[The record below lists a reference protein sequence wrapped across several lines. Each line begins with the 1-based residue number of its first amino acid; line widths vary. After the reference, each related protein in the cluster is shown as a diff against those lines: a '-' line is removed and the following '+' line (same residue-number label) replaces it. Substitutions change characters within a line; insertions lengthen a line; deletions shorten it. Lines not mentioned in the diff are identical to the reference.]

1 MGKVGSGVE
10 VREASIRL
18 KFVYSSTTHKLTL
31 RLNGAPMP
39 PTPANVK
46 YAHRLAEEIKDKIRH
61 ETFSMAEYFP
71 ASGNQAGVLTVGAQL
86 ETWLSVQ
93 KLEPS
98 TKAAYSSAVRFWTA
112 EIGETPIRALK
123 HSDILK
129 ALSTRPLLT
138 GKTVNNYVDVLRQ
151 GVQLAVL
158 DKVLSDNPVA
168 GIERASHQKPP
179 VDPFTRDEVER
190 ILEYMAKHYPEQV
203 HNYTEFK
210 FFTGLRTS
218 ESFGLQWQ
226 KVDLASAYV
235 QISEANVAGIQK
247 NRTKTSYS
255 RDVRLNSRAL
265 AATTRQRK
273 FTQVAGLNVF
283 ADPRYGTPWV
293 DERAYRR
300 SYWTPALKALGIRY
314 RVPYTTRHT
323 YATMMLMAGMRP
335 AFCAKQLGHS
345 REVFDKNYA
354 TWIDGDRD
362 DREMNLLEDSLKVPK
377 KSPEKGIL

>member
-1 MGKVGSGVE
+1 MGKIGAGVE
-10 VREASIRL
+10 VRETSIRL
-18 KFVYSSTTHKLTL
+18 KFVFDGRTQKVTL
-31 RLNGAPMP
+31 RLNGEPMA

-46 YAHRLAEEIKDKIRH
+46 YANRLSEEIRDKIRH
-61 ETFSMAEYFP
+61 GTFSMAEYFP
-71 ASGNQAGVLTVGAQL
+71 ASGNQAGVLSIASQL
-86 ETWLSVQ
+86 KTWLDVQ
-93 KLEPS
+93 KIEPS
-98 TKAAYSSAVRFWTA
+98 TRAAYASAVRFWTA
-112 EIGETPIRALK
+112 TMGDTPLRGLK

-129 ALSTRPLLT
+129 ALATRPLLT

-158 DKVLSDNPVA
+158 DKVLAENPVS

-179 VDPFTRDEVER
+179 VDPFTREETEK
-190 ILEYMAKHYPEQV
+190 ILAYMAKHYPEQIY
-203 HNYTEFK
+203 NYTEFK

-226 KVDLASAYV
+226 KVELASEYI
-235 QISEANVAGIQK
+235 QISEANVAGVQK

-265 AATTRQRK
+265 AAITRQRK
-273 FTQVAGLNVF
+273 FTQVAGKNVF
-283 ADPRYGTPWV
+283 EDPRYGTPWG

-345 REVFDKNYA
+345 REVFDQNYA
-354 TWIDGDRD
+354 LWIDGDRD
-362 DREMNLLEDSLKVPK
+362 DREMSLLEVSLKVPGASLK
-377 KSPEKGIL
+377 TAK

>member
-1 MGKVGSGVE
+1 MGKIGSGVE
-10 VREASIRL
+10 VRETSIRL
-18 KFVYSSTTHKLTL
+18 KFVFDGRTHKLTL
-31 RLNGAPMP
+31 RLNGAPMA

-46 YAHRLAEEIKDKIRH
+46 YANRLSDEIRDKIRH
-61 ETFSMAEYFP
+61 GTFSIAEYFP
-71 ASGNQAGVLTVGAQL
+71 ASGNQAGVLTVADQL
-86 ETWLSVQ
+86 KTWLEVQ
-93 KLEPS
+93 KIEPS
-98 TKAAYSSAVRFWTA
+98 TRAAYASAVRFWTSA
-112 EIGETPIRALK
+112 MGSIPLRGLK

-129 ALSTRPLLT
+129 ALATRPLLT

-158 DKVLSDNPVA
+158 DKVLADNPVA

-179 VDPFTRDEVER
+179 VDPFTRDEVEK
-190 ILEYMAKHYPEQV
+190 ILAYMAKHYPEQI

-235 QISEANVAGIQK
+235 QVSEANVAGVQK

-265 AATTRQRK
+265 AAVNRQRK
-273 FTQVAGLNVF
+273 FTQVAGLHVF
-283 ADPRYGTPWV
+283 EDPRYGTPWS

-323 YATMMLMAGMRP
+323 YATMLLMAGMRP

-345 REVFDKNYA
+345 REVFDQNYA
-354 TWIDGDRD
+354 LWIDGDRD
-362 DREMNLLEDSLKVPK
+362 EREMDLLETSLKVPGASLK
-377 KSPEKGIL
+377 TAI

>member
-1 MGKVGSGVE
+1 MGKVGTGVE

-18 KFVYSSTTHKLTL
+18 KFVFDGSQHKPTL
-31 RLNGAPMP
+31 RLNGRPMP
-39 PTPANVK
+39 PTSANVK
-46 YAHRLAEEIKDKIRH
+46 YAHRLAVEIKDKIRH
-61 ETFSMAEYFP
+61 GTFSMAEYFP
-71 ASGNQAGVLTVGAQL
+71 ANGNQAGTLSVADQL
-86 ETWLSVQ
+86 ETWLKVQ
-93 KLEPS
+93 KIEPS
-98 TKAAYSSAVRFWTA
+98 TRAAYSSAVRFWTDT
-112 EIGETPIRALK
+112 IGDTPLRGLK

-129 ALSTRPLLT
+129 ALATRPLLT

-158 DKVLSDNPVA
+158 DKVLVENPVA

-179 VDPFTRDEVER
+179 VDPFTRAEVER
-190 ILEYMAKHYPEQV
+190 ILTYMADHYPEQI

-247 NRTKTSYS
+247 KRTKTSYS

-265 AATTRQRK
+265 AAITRQRK
-273 FTQVAGLNVF
+273 FTQVAGLHVF
-283 ADPRYGTPWV
+283 EDPRYGTPWG

-323 YATMMLMAGMRP
+323 YATIMLMAGLKP
-335 AFCAKQLGHS
+335 AYCAKQLGHS
-345 REVFDKNYA
+345 REVFDQNYA
-354 TWIDGDRD
+354 LWIDGDRD
-362 DREMNLLEDSLKVPK
+362 DREMDLLEDSLKVPG
-377 KSPEKGIL
+377 KSLKTAI

>member
-1 MGKVGSGVE
+1 MGKIGTGVE
-10 VREASIRL
+10 VRETSIRL
-18 KFVYSSTTHKLTL
+18 KFVFDGTQHKPTL
-31 RLNGAPMP
+31 RLNGRPMS
-39 PTPANVK
+39 PTPANIK
-46 YAHRLAEEIKDKIRH
+46 YAHRLAVEIKDKIRH
-61 ETFSMAEYFP
+61 GTFSMAEYFP
-71 ASGNQAGVLTVGAQL
+71 ANGNQAGVLSVADQL
-86 ETWLSVQ
+86 KTWLEVQ
-93 KLEPS
+93 KIEPS
-98 TKAAYSSAVRFWTA
+98 TRAAYASAVRFWT
-112 EIGETPIRALK
+112 ETLGDTPLRSLK

-129 ALSTRPLLT
+129 AMATRPLLT

-158 DKVLSDNPVA
+158 DKVLVENPVS

-190 ILEYMAKHYPEQV
+190 ILSYMGKHYPEQI

-235 QISEANVAGIQK
+235 QISEANVAGVQK
-247 NRTKTSYS
+247 KRTKTSYS

-265 AATTRQRK
+265 AAITRQRK
-273 FTQVAGLNVF
+273 FTQVAGLHVF
-283 ADPRYGTPWV
+283 EDPRYGTPWG

-345 REVFDKNYA
+345 REVFDQNYA
-354 TWIDGDRD
+354 LWIDGDRD
-362 DREMNLLEDSLKVPK
+362 DREMDLLEDSLKVPG
-377 KSPEKGIL
+377 KSLKNAQ